1 MPSRA
6 KIFAGSEPG
15 AFMTQL
21 YFVAPAHFAARP
33 SRALRLT

>member
-1 MPSRA
+1 MPRTAHS
-6 KIFAGSEPG
+6 SV